1 MKSVISSILIIKPS
15 SLGDI
20 VHTLPSAALIR
31 DAYPEAKI
39 TWVINPEWAPLLRGN
54 RSVDHV
60 HIFPR
65 GDLGGFGM
73 SKHLL
78 PWLRQTARL
87 QPDVALDFQGLLR
100 SALIGKISHPYE
112 FYGMS
117 DAREGA
123 HLFYQHTAQ
132 VNRHA
137 HAVERYLKLV
147 EDFGVP
153 VTRPLRFPLPSGDS
167 IARFDEDTPFL
178 LLHPF
183 ARGRRKSLSCL
194 AVEEFCHALAP
205 HRVVLVGLKKREI
218 AVPDNCVNLLNHTT
232 VLQLVWLIR
241 RARFTI
247 SVDSGPMHI
256 AAALTDRLISI
267 HTWSD
272 PRKVGPYNEDA
283 WVWKN
288 GEILRVRDLTAPI
301 RRSKSRLFKP
311 ADIEG
316 LLPLIQSE
324 WADQPSQMKSRS
336 V

>member
-1 MKSVISSILIIKPS
+1 
-15 SLGDI
+15 
-20 VHTLPSAALIR
+20 
-31 DAYPEAKI
+31 
-39 TWVINPEWAPLLRGN
+39 
-54 RSVDHV
+54 
-60 HIFPR
+60 
-65 GDLGGFGM
+65 M

-78 PWLRQTARL
+78 PWLQQTARL

-100 SALIGKISHPYE
+100 SALIGKMSHPDE

-132 VNRHA
+132 VDRHT

-147 EDFGVP
+147 EAFGVP

-167 IARFDEDTPFL
+167 IARFDEDTPFV

-183 ARGRRKSLSCL
+183 ARGRRKSLSRL
-194 AVEEFCHALAP
+194 AVEEFCLALAP

-218 AVPDNCVNLLNHTT
+218 ALPDNCVNLLNHTT
-232 VLQLVWLIR
+232 VQQLIWLIR

-288 GEILRVRDLTAPI
+288 GEILRVRDLTGPV

-311 ADIEG
+311 ADVEG
-316 LLPLIQSE
+316 LLPVIQSE
-324 WADQPSQMKSRS
+324 WADQPSQMKSQT